1 MYSYPLFPLFPL
13 FSLFPQLNIKGTF
26 TGNAGINSTLNC
38 RKKKGVDCTT
48 KSPVTQDPYVSIG
61 AANADGTPNE
71 REFLSLAMN
80 TNQYGRTFQD
90 RSYVFSI
97 KARPA
102 GVAASTNIVNLNV
115 RGKRGNIVQ
124 AYPAVEYDFVP
135 NDLVLNPNDQVHFQW
150 TGSDYN
156 PRRGCNNGE
165 GGPPDPNTVEGAKQ
179 NARADRS
186 NIVETMHKMGGSNS
200 PADITSKTAA
210 EAIGIPG
217 YKNPG
222 SMFTTD
228 GTNADMKTIKNL
240 AFLGQEATLTATGTQ
255 CLTRT
260 ELDEIRNKNQR
271 EQHPRNCAKLN
282 AQATPYFN
290 AGLVSMKKAGMFSY
304 FSSRNNNFSNR
315 DQTGSICVK
324 GGTFKCETSAASG
337 GGATLT
343 NEDDADF
350 LQAVA
355 ANFVASMGLEVGDM
369 ETVEVLNA
377 ELLPATT
384 ETSSPQEKDNEA
396 EGDGNAQACEEI
408 LWELLSK
415 MGVPGIIGVA
425 IAFMAAGVMFG

>member
-1 MYSYPLFPLFPL
+1 MTLSPTTSCLGRYVIKHVSLYSVYVQCTSFAKL
-13 FSLFPQLNIKGTF
+13 TF
-26 TGNAGINSTLNC
+26 YLTVLGKNA
-38 RKKKGVDCTT
+38 KGVED
-48 KSPVTQDPYVSIG
+48 
-61 AANADGTPNE
+61 
-71 REFLSLAMN
+71 M
-80 TNQYGRTFQD
+80 
-90 RSYVFSI
+90 
-97 KARPA
+97 
-102 GVAASTNIVNLNV
+102 
-115 RGKRGNIVQ
+115 
-124 AYPAVEYDFVP
+124 
-135 NDLVLNPNDQVHFQW
+135 VHFQW

-165 GGPPDPNTVEGAKQ
+165 GGPPDPNTVDGAKQ

-186 NIVETMHKMGGSNS
+186 NIVETMHKMGGSNY
-200 PADITSKTAA
+200 PADITTKAAA

-228 GTNADMKTIKNL
+228 GTNADMKTIKDL
-240 AFLGQEATLTATGTQ
+240 AFLGQEATLLATGTQ

-290 AGLVSMKKAGMFSY
+290 KGLVSMKKAGMFSY

-324 GGTFKCETSAASG
+324 GPGFTCAASAASG
-337 GGATLT
+337 GGATVT
-343 NEDDADF
+343 NEDDPTF
-350 LQAVA
+350 LTAVA

-369 ETVEVLNA
+369 EDVEVLNA

-425 IAFMAAGVMFG
+425 IAFMAAGVMVG